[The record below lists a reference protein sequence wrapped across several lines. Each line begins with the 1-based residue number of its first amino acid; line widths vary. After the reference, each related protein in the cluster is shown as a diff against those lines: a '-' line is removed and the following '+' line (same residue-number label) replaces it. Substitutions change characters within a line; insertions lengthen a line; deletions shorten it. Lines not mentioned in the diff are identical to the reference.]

1 MHTFYIYIYNKTRKE
16 NTVRDEAN
24 LIATSELSNMQFNA
38 LIRVSIHTY
47 SLRSIYLRL
56 LKREGCVER

>member
-1 MHTFYIYIYNKTRKE
+1 MMIYWSSIKTLEE

-38 LIRVSIHTY
+38 LIRVS
-47 SLRSIYLRL
+47 S
-56 LKREGCVER
+56 